1 VAVDQSDVPRYRL
14 LETGR
19 AYALE
24 QLAYSGETNAIAHRH
39 AQTFTALFEASYAE
53 RWRPTEYLARYRR
66 ELDNLRAALEWAS
79 RNDLDLEIGL
89 AGAAAWLWRDCGL
102 HAEGIAACELAVAH
116 VQSTTAAALEARL
129 LSELAQT
136 GRLTL
141 PIEPTLRALE
151 RAITLYQR
159 LDDRVG
165 LYLAAA
171 RSVPF
176 LALAGDTDQTRRALA
191 EVQDLEDPRWPPRL
205 RLQRLQALVSVLG
218 ITGPAEALR
227 AAAEQLQNVA
237 YLAESPLDE
246 LSARY
251 SLVYAD
257 TMLGRFDEAI
267 RGGRELVAQFRRSG
281 FASHLGYP
289 LADLALALSLKGEL
303 DEAVRL
309 MR

>member
-1 VAVDQSDVPRYRL
+1 MFDICRRLTALRWRLSSPRPRAAAGRARPACAPGQRFNILTGGARTALQRHQTLRGTLDWSHGLLSKAERTVFRLLGVFVGSFSLDAAQQIARDVTIDVWEVLDHLASLVDKSLVAVEQSDLPRYRL
-14 LETGR
+14 LETAR
-19 AYALE
+19 TYALE
-24 QLAYSGETNAIAHRH
+24 QLAESGETDAIAHRH

-159 LDDRVG
+159 LDDRVA

-176 LALAGDTDQTRRALA
+176 LPGRRYRPNPTSAC
-191 EVQDLEDPRWPPRL
+191 
-205 RLQRLQALVSVLG
+205 
-218 ITGPAEALR
+218 
-227 AAAEQLQNVA
+227 
-237 YLAESPLDE
+237 SP
-246 LSARY
+246 S
-251 SLVYAD
+251 
-257 TMLGRFDEAI
+257 T
-267 RGGRELVAQFRRSG
+267 
-281 FASHLGYP
+281 
-289 LADLALALSLKGEL
+289 
-303 DEAVRL
+303 
-309 MR
+309 

>member
-1 VAVDQSDVPRYRL
+1 
-14 LETGR
+14 
-19 AYALE
+19 
-24 QLAYSGETNAIAHRH
+24 
-39 AQTFTALFEASYAE
+39 
-53 RWRPTEYLARYRR
+53 
-66 ELDNLRAALEWAS
+66 
-79 RNDLDLEIGL
+79 
-89 AGAAAWLWRDCGL
+89 
-102 HAEGIAACELAVAH
+102 
-116 VQSTTAAALEARL
+116 LEARL

-136 GRLTL
+136 GRLRL
-141 PIEPTLRALE
+141 SVEPTLRALE

-191 EVQDLEDPRWPPRL
+191 NVQALEDPSWPPLL
-205 RLQRLQALVSVLG
+205 RLQRLQALESVLG
-218 ITGPAEALR
+218 ITGPAEELRAAAEALR
-227 AAAEQLQNVA
+227 AAAEQRQNVA

-246 LSARY
+246 LSARD

-289 LADLALALSLKGEL
+289 LADLALALSLKGDL

-309 MR
+309 MREAVPLLKQQAGVLFVLDRIALIAFLRGRTDSAARLFGAGKALLEKLGHKRFFDEQRVHGEVSERLDQVFAADELARLMREGEAMSENEAIALVLRELE